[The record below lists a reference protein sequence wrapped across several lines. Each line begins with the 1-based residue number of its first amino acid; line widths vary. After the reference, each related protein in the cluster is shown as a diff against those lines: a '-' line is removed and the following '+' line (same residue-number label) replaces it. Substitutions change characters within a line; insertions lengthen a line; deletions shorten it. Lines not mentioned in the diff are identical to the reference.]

1 LSFSS
6 LPRQNE
12 EPESAQTTLPFELL
26 ESICW
31 NEGSGTQCRFFL
43 LQVPVKVAA
52 VKSAG
57 RLASHQVQAGGQPS
71 LQELL
76 PIVAA
81 LLADEASDV
90 RKEALASLKSIAK
103 VGTVFL
109 RLRATCFRLGVSFSL

>member
-1 LSFSS
+1 M
-6 LPRQNE
+6 
-12 EPESAQTTLPFELL
+12 
-26 ESICW
+26 
-31 NEGSGTQCRFFL
+31 
-43 LQVPVKVAA
+43 AA

-57 RLASHQVQAGGQPS
+57 RLASHQVQAGGQTS

-103 VGTVFL
+103 VGS
-109 RLRATCFRLGVSFSL
+109 SFS